1 MVIDVKCIRRR
12 LVFSP
17 PHAVSFSNDDVTAN
31 THRRD
36 AEGTANPKNGMHGAA
51 CVCVT
56 CYGVR
61 LCERCALVV
70 TYPFCSGLN
79 DDFTANMHCQDAGC
93 AESSISLYVC
103 CAAAPFMLPGATV
116 HRGTGG
122 DAIRRT
128 TRRVRAVLRV
138 CRTRQSAP
146 DRAPAPDRHRARS
159 RDGGQ

>member
-1 MVIDVKCIRRR
+1 MVIDVKRIRRR

-79 DDFTANMHCQDAGC
+79 DDFTANMHRQDAEG
-93 AESSISLYVC
+93 AETSISTLC
-103 CAAAPFMLPGATV
+103 LLRRCAV
-116 HRGTGG
+116 H
-122 DAIRRT
+122 A
-128 TRRVRAVLRV
+128 
-138 CRTRQSAP
+138 
-146 DRAPAPDRHRARS
+146 ARS
-159 RDGGQ
+159 NSSSRNWRRCNSAYNPPRASSSSCVPRSTIRP